1 MKRGFCVLLLVW
13 VQPLWAAAPVSGG
26 LWEVRQGAHT
36 AYLFGSIH
44 VARADFYPLPLAV
57 QQVYRQADTLAVE
70 VDPSRPGEMQ
80 KALPLLTYAAPDRLQ
95 NHLRTSTW
103 EQLLLR
109 QPQAATQWQ
118 QLRPSLVASALL
130 VAALTPL
137 GYTAEFGIDQHF
149 ITRAKGDHKTVLE
162 LESMVFQAGILGG
175 LSDEVGDAMLAQTLD
190 SITDGT
196 LKSDT
201 ARLVQAWKA
210 GDAATLEQLF
220 LAEANKDAAAKLFMQ
235 TLLDDRNP
243 AMVTQ
248 ILAQM
253 AAGRRL
259 LVVVGAAHI
268 SGPRSLVD
276 LLRKR
281 GLKVRQISSSNKS
294 GYVYVD

>member
-1 MKRGFCVLLLVW
+1 
-13 VQPLWAAAPVSGG
+13 
-26 LWEVRQGAHT
+26 
-36 AYLFGSIH
+36 
-44 VARADFYPLPLAV
+44 
-57 QQVYRQADTLAVE
+57 
-70 VDPSRPGEMQ
+70 
-80 KALPLLTYAAPDRLQ
+80 
-95 NHLRTSTW
+95 
-103 EQLLLR
+103 
-109 QPQAATQWQ
+109 
-118 QLRPSLVASALL
+118 
-130 VAALTPL
+130 
-137 GYTAEFGIDQHF
+137 
-149 ITRAKGDHKTVLE
+149 
-162 LESMVFQAGILGG
+162 
-175 LSDEVGDAMLAQTLD
+175 
-190 SITDGT
+190 
-196 LKSDT
+196 
-201 ARLVQAWKA
+201 
-210 GDAATLEQLF
+210 F